1 MKLVFIL
8 MVSVAGE
15 VYEAGQSIYFH
26 SILSSGDYAADI
38 EGTGNEVWVGKNY
51 YQKKKLLI
59 EAHGL
64 PKFVNSQEVHIYE

>member
-1 MKLVFIL
+1 MAFGCPRKPRQIEDQSNVKLVFIL

-38 EGTGNEVWVGKNY
+38 ERTGNEVGVGKV
-51 YQKKKLLI
+51 I
-59 EAHGL
+59 A
-64 PKFVNSQEVHIYE
+64 S